1 MSCRVAAAPAEPVE
15 RPLTVR
21 CRPDLIASR
30 QRYQG
35 GDYWLIKDPLTLQYF
50 RFQEEE
56 YWLLQAL
63 DGHHTVESLQ
73 REFGQRFAPQK
84 ILPGEIQQFIG
95 QLFRSGLILAD
106 GSQQGRQLWQR
117 RQKQL
122 SRERWGQVMNLL
134 SYRFPGFD
142 AGRVLDRLAPFT
154 LWFFSLWAVGC
165 VGLLAIA
172 AATLALTQFEVL
184 QQRLPSFEQF
194 FALKN
199 WALLAVTLG
208 VTKVIHELGHGLAC
222 RRFGGECHEM
232 GLMLLVLTPCLYC
245 NVSDAWMIPSKW
257 KRMFISAAGMYV
269 ELAMAAVAVFV
280 WWFSQPGW
288 VNSLALNL
296 IFVCGVSTLL
306 FNLNPLLRF
315 DGYYILAD
323 WLEIPN
329 LRQKATKLLQ
339 NVASRWLLGMPVPR
353 DPFLPQRHVFWFV
366 LYSVAAAVYRWVLTL
381 TIFWFLYQLMEPY
394 GLKIIGQGLAVFSV
408 LGLVV
413 LPLVQGY
420 RFFRTPGKV
429 DTVKPW
435 RLTVTLAGAG
445 ASLAGILLL
454 PLPHYVD
461 MPLVI
466 QPADLANVYVE
477 TPGVLQDVS
486 VEKFQPVTAGQPLV
500 RLVNHDLLQQHVAAT
515 NELTRSQRRV
525 QELIERQASGD
536 QQASLALE
544 STRVQVQNS
553 EFVVQDF
560 QRRLD
565 SLQVAAPT
573 TGWLLPAARLAPP
586 PADSE
591 RLPGLVGDPLEPGN
605 RAALLAEQT
614 LLAQIAPDLNR
625 WEALILVDQEE
636 VEFTRVGQTVKVWLA
651 NFPGQVFRTEVA
663 EVAVDP
669 LRVLPPQM
677 ASPRGGPVEAVAA
690 EGGRFKAKSAQ
701 YLVVAPLDNPDQL
714 LVKDLTGVA
723 RIHVGYRTVG
733 SRLARFL
740 AQTFNFKL

>member
-1 MSCRVAAAPAEPVE
+1 MSCRVAADEADRSE

-21 CRPDLIASR
+21 CRPDLIVSR

-35 GDYWLIKDPLTLQYF
+35 GDYWLVKDPLTLQYF

-63 DGHHTVESLQ
+63 DGGATVEGVQ
-73 REFGQRFAPQK
+73 REFSQRFAPQK
-84 ILPGEIQQFIG
+84 IMPGEIQQFIG

-106 GSQQGRQLWQR
+106 GAHQGRQLWQR
-117 RQKQL
+117 RQKQV

-142 AGRVLDRLAPFT
+142 AGRILDRLAPWT
-154 LWFFSLWAVGC
+154 LWFFSAWAVC
-165 VGLLAIA
+165 LVGLLAIA
-172 AATLALTQFEVL
+172 AATLALTQFEIL

-194 FALKN
+194 FAIRN

-232 GLMLLVLTPCLYC
+232 GVMLLVMTPCLYC

-269 ELAMAAVAVFV
+269 ELAMAAAATFV

-329 LRQKATKLLQ
+329 LRQKASKLLQ
-339 NVASRWLLGMPVPR
+339 GVASKWLLGIPVPR

-366 LYSVAAAVYRWVLTL
+366 LYSVAAAIYRWVLTF
-381 TIFWFLYQLMEPY
+381 TIFWFLYQLLEPF
-394 GLKIIGQGLAVFSV
+394 GLKILGQGLALFSV
-408 LGLVV
+408 LGLIVY
-413 LPLVQGY
+413 PLLQLY

-429 DTVKPW
+429 ETVKPW
-435 RLTVTLAGAG
+435 RLTMSIAGAG
-445 ASLAGILLL
+445 VGLAGILLL

-461 MPLVI
+461 MPLYV
-466 QPADLANVYVE
+466 QPADMTNVYVE
-477 TPGVLQDVS
+477 TPGVLQGVT
-486 VEKFQPVTAGQPLV
+486 VEKYQAVTAGQPLV
-500 RLVNHDLLQQHVAAT
+500 RLVNHDLLQQQVAAA
-515 NELTRSQRRV
+515 NELARSQSRV

-553 EFVVQDF
+553 EFVLRDF

-565 SLQVAAPT
+565 SLQVAAPV
-573 TGWLLPAARLAPP
+573 TGWLLPASRLAAP

-591 RLPGLVGDPLEPGN
+591 RLPGLVGDPLEPSN
-605 RAALLAEQT
+605 RAALLSEQT
-614 LLAQIAPDLNR
+614 LLAQVAPDMNR

-636 VEFTRVGQTVKVWLA
+636 VEFTQVGQTVKVWLA
-651 NFPGQVFRTEVA
+651 NFPGQVFRTSVE

-669 LRVLPPQM
+669 LRILPPQM
-677 ASPRGGPVEAVAA
+677 ASPRGGPIEATAT
-690 EGGRFKAKSAQ
+690 EGGQFKATSAK
-701 YLVVAPLDNPDQL
+701 YLVVASLDNPEQL

-733 SRLARFL
+733 SRLGRFF

>member
-1 MSCRVAAAPAEPVE
+1 MSCRVAADEADRSE
-15 RPLTVR
+15 RPLTAR
-21 CRPDLIASR
+21 CRLDLIVSR

-35 GDYWLIKDPLTLQYF
+35 GDYWLVKDPLTLQYF

-63 DGHHTVESLQ
+63 DGGATVEGVQ
-73 REFGQRFAPQK
+73 REFSQRFAPQK
-84 ILPGEIQQFIG
+84 IMPGEIQQFIG

-106 GSQQGRQLWQR
+106 GAHQGRQLWQR
-117 RQKQL
+117 RQKQVT
-122 SRERWGQVMNLL
+122 RERWGQVMNLL

-142 AGRVLDRLAPFT
+142 AGRILDRLTPWTF
-154 LWFFSLWAVGC
+154 WIFSIWAVGL

-172 AATLALTQFEVL
+172 AATLALTQFEIL

-194 FALKN
+194 FAIKN

-232 GLMLLVLTPCLYC
+232 GVMLLVMTPCLYC

-269 ELAMAAVAVFV
+269 ELAMAAAAMFV

-315 DGYYILAD
+315 DGYYLLAD

-329 LRQKATKLLQ
+329 LRQKASKLLQ
-339 NVASRWLLGMPVPR
+339 GVASKWLLGIPVPR
-353 DPFLPQRHVFWFV
+353 DPFLPQRHVAWFV
-366 LYSVAAAVYRWVLTL
+366 LYSVAAAIYRWVLTL
-381 TIFWFLYQLMEPY
+381 TIFWFLYQLLEPY
-394 GLKIIGQGLAVFSV
+394 GLKILGQGLAVFSV
-408 LGLVV
+408 LGLIVY
-413 LPLVQGY
+413 PLLQLY

-429 DTVKPW
+429 ETVKPW
-435 RLTVTLAGAG
+435 RLTMSIAGAG
-445 ASLAGILLL
+445 VGLAGILLL

-461 MPLVI
+461 MPLYV
-466 QPADLANVYVE
+466 QPADMTNVYVE
-477 TPGVLQDVS
+477 TPGLLQGVA
-486 VEKFQPVTAGQPLV
+486 VEKYQAVTAGQPLV
-500 RLVNHDLLQQHVAAT
+500 RLVNHDLLQQQVAAA
-515 NELTRSQRRV
+515 NELARSQSRV

-553 EFVVQDF
+553 EFVVRDF

-565 SLQVAAPT
+565 SLQVAAPV
-573 TGWLLPAARLAPP
+573 TGWLLPASRLAAPP
-586 PADSE
+586 NDSE
-591 RLPGLVGDPLEPGN
+591 RLPGLVGDPLEPSN

-614 LLAQIAPDLNR
+614 LLAQVAPDMNR

-636 VEFTRVGQTVKVWLA
+636 VEFTHVGQTVKVWLA
-651 NFPGQVFRTEVA
+651 NFPGQVFRTSVA

-669 LRVLPPQM
+669 LRILPPQM
-677 ASPRGGPVEAVAA
+677 ASPRGGPIEATAT
-690 EGGRFKAKSAQ
+690 EGGQFKATSAK
-701 YLVVAPLDNPDQL
+701 YLVVAAMDNPGQL

-733 SRLARFL
+733 SRLGRFF